1 MNNIQNTYELTTTSE
16 HDDGHKQD
24 HSHTFNVENALPA
37 HCNNVPGDAILLQC
51 KILNVILCG
60 VFFAIV
66 MNIFFIRCRPEQQNT
81 TRSSTMNLDTSTV
94 LTPTADIDT
103 QQDYSRD
110 LNITSTSTGNL
121 DTLQDYAGYLDTSL
135 TPTGDIDTKRDY
147 FGNIDSLQTTTGDSD
162 TSLTPTGDIDTK
174 RDYFGNIDSLQ
185 TTTGDSD
192 TSGFNGPSRDVNSI
206 PNMAPEST
214 MYGDQPMTQAYST
227 PNNTTKQAP
236 FYEYD

>member
-162 TSLTPTGDIDTK
+162 TS
-174 RDYFGNIDSLQ
+174 
-185 TTTGDSD
+185 
-192 TSGFNGPSRDVNSI
+192 GFNGPSRDVNSI